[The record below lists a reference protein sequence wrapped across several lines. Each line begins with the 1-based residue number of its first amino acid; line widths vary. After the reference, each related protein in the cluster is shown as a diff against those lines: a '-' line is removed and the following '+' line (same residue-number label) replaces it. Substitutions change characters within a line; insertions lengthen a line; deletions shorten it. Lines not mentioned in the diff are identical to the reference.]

1 MKCNLSL
8 LADDTNLGA
17 MCDTS
22 RGSVVPF
29 NGILTSWT
37 SGSTNLMM
45 FNKDTYFSTCNG
57 LILYTTSTCKC
68 RRAILLLSSPTWMR
82 IKKRLFPEVHMKKI
96 GGNRNNLQQEQ
107 FLLDIKKFFFHY
119 ESELK
124 LEMEQEQVAQKGCGT
139 SILGDVQNLTD
150 KVLTIVSVF
159 WS

>member
-1 MKCNLSL
+1 
-8 LADDTNLGA
+8 
-17 MCDTS
+17 
-22 RGSVVPF
+22 
-29 NGILTSWT
+29 
-37 SGSTNLMM
+37 
-45 FNKDTYFSTCNG
+45 
-57 LILYTTSTCKC
+57 
-68 RRAILLLSSPTWMR
+68 
-82 IKKRLFPEVHMKKI
+82 MKKI

-159 WS
+159 